1 TTVPV
6 DGQVVSYNQF
16 QLSLAD
22 ANGTEV
28 ATAKEFGPINSIA
41 WTGVNGAGVEAG
53 IYTITVSNA
62 LGSLAYELQMASK
75 NVLGDA
81 TPRRFESWTLTCIT
95 ADGIA
100 GQVGV
105 EVARGDAVALGD
117 VCS

>member
-1 TTVPV
+1 
-6 DGQVVSYNQF
+6 
-16 QLSLAD
+16 
-22 ANGTEV
+22 
-28 ATAKEFGPINSIA
+28 
-41 WTGVNGAGVEAG
+41 
-53 IYTITVSNA
+53 
-62 LGSLAYELQMASK
+62 MASK